1 MADVCAPN
9 LTQGGFESRPYVT
22 VKAGV
27 LDPAT
32 VGDGS
37 LIGVGDDGGKRGAVH
52 DSAAL
57 EFTWLRLSQWHAVI

>member
-1 MADVCAPN
+1 MKHP
-9 LTQGGFESRPYVT
+9 LETRLYVT
-22 VKAGV
+22 VMAGV